1 MLIIRVNM
9 TDQTYKV
16 EDVPKA
22 YKYLAGRAMTSTLV
36 ADEVPPLCHPL
47 GPNNKLVFS
56 PGIVTGTPA
65 PTSAR
70 VSVGAKSP
78 LTGGIKEANAGTSW
92 GADLAD
98 MQIKALVLEG
108 QPKEKGKYC
117 GLHIAWDKG
126 AGKPKSRVLRCHA
139 STLVSLYRGIP
150 ESLQE
155 IWRPH
160 LHQRRRHGRR
170 VRLWQLWHGLQ
181 RQGQARQPLC
191 RARRPGSGDGQQ
203 GCEVHHPGPQRCPR
217 RVKSWTR
224 PSSTKGARR

>member
-9 TDQTYKV
+9 TDQTYKM

-47 GPNNKLVFS
+47 GPNNKLIFS

-78 LTGGIKEANAGTSW
+78 LTGGIKEANAGSSW
-92 GADLAD
+92 GEDLAD

-108 QPKEKGKYC
+108 QPKKKGKYC

-126 AGKPKSRVLRCHA
+126 VGKPKIEFFRN
-139 STLVSLYRGIP
+139 STVYQLHYFRQVSTILNISFKVIMIIQNREDKIIQIIFSFNY
-150 ESLQE
+150 
-155 IWRPH
+155 
-160 LHQRRRHGRR
+160 
-170 VRLWQLWHGLQ
+170 
-181 RQGQARQPLC
+181 
-191 RARRPGSGDGQQ
+191 
-203 GCEVHHPGPQRCPR
+203 
-217 RVKSWTR
+217 VKFI
-224 PSSTKGARR
+224 